1 MCPVE
6 AKRRKK
12 PKAIAW
18 IDQDG
23 CTGCEVCIYF
33 CPVLGC
39 IVKTVGPEFSELSG
53 VCEVVPELCIGCSLC
68 VRECPWDTIRMTPV
82 ESLVTGVVSQSPTRH
97 STEEEAS

>member
-6 AKRRKK
+6 VKRKKK
-12 PKAIAW
+12 PKAIAR

-39 IVKTVGPEFSELSG
+39 IVKTVGPEFSELTG
-53 VCEVVPELCIGCSLC
+53 VCEVLAELCIGCGLC
-68 VRECPWDTIRMTPV
+68 VRECPWDTIQMVPL
-82 ESLVTGVVSQSPTRH
+82 ESLAAEIASPRPTVR
-97 STEEEAS
+97 TAEGEAP